1 MQALAARRA
10 GLPSPPLRRRRR
22 PRGRDPH
29 RPAVCASQQRHVFH
43 DVCLAKEGTGA
54 GEASRGRRQRP
65 EGQGWGCGLRAAG
78 RHGEGE
84 TPHDSRSGWLAKKP
98 ASPDATN
105 HAFKGFGERP
115 RKDGL
120 QRRSL
125 SDASPGDCTT
135 MDARST
141 APTSLPL
148 RRGSSGLRTQHTPGH
163 GESGRAVRTAAG
175 PGGQCAHGRR
185 RRNAGPLTLRGRR
198 GRRRHL
204 PCNGHASLG
213 WRDPAN
219 LADAGQEV
227 AGGRRRHLSQPG
239 TAAAGQAPGRPAEG
253 RGEPRRRAR
262 GSTWERAGRRAP
274 LCRRRFRRL
283 LIRPCP
289 PQHPREPAEAR
300 RRLTAAPPGVSDG
313 ASYTAQSAPHVP

>member
-1 MQALAARRA
+1 MCCRRVQALAARPA
-10 GLPSPPLRRRRR
+10 GLASPPLRRRRR

-43 DVCLAKEGTGA
+43 DVCLAKEGTGGRGSQQGTAAKTRRA
-54 GEASRGRRQRP
+54 GLGVRAPCSRPPRGGGDAPRQPLWTARQEAGISRCDR
-65 EGQGWGCGLRAAG
+65 
-78 RHGEGE
+78 
-84 TPHDSRSGWLAKKP
+84 
-98 ASPDATN
+98 N

-175 PGGQCAHGRR
+175 PGGQCARGRR
-185 RRNAGPLTLRGRR
+185 RRNAGP
-198 GRRRHL
+198 
-204 PCNGHASLG
+204 
-213 WRDPAN
+213 
-219 LADAGQEV
+219 
-227 AGGRRRHLSQPG
+227 
-239 TAAAGQAPGRPAEG
+239 
-253 RGEPRRRAR
+253 
-262 GSTWERAGRRAP
+262 
-274 LCRRRFRRL
+274 
-283 LIRPCP
+283 
-289 PQHPREPAEAR
+289 
-300 RRLTAAPPGVSDG
+300 
-313 ASYTAQSAPHVP
+313 

>member
-1 MQALAARRA
+1 MQPAA
-10 GLPSPPLRRRRR
+10 
-22 PRGRDPH
+22 
-29 RPAVCASQQRHVFH
+29 
-43 DVCLAKEGTGA
+43 TG
-54 GEASRGRRQRP
+54 RGRRPTTAALDGSPRSRHLPMRQTTHLKDSERDRGKTDFKDAAFQTRHLVTVPRWTRGARHPRP
-65 EGQGWGCGLRAAG
+65 CHCSGEAAG
-78 RHGEGE
+78 SAHSTR
-84 TPHDSRSGWLAKKP
+84 P
-98 ASPDATN
+98 ATARAGGPCARLRGRAGSAPAAGAGGMQAPDA
-105 HAFKGFGERP
+105 A
-115 RKDGL
+115 
-120 QRRSL
+120 
-125 SDASPGDCTT
+125 
-135 MDARST
+135 
-141 APTSLPL
+141 
-148 RRGSSGLRTQHTPGH
+148 
-163 GESGRAVRTAAG
+163 
-175 PGGQCAHGRR
+175 
-185 RRNAGPLTLRGRR
+185 GRR
-198 GRRRHL
+198 GRRRRL

-274 LCRRRFRRL
+274 LCRRRFQWL